1 MFCTYCRDA
10 NKTNKFVVGSTN
22 FRLEAIVAHENSE
35 QHKLC
40 ASISERP
47 PPEKSE
53 AAKVVFRL
61 KSHEYEC
68 LNTMFRNAHAIA
80 KHHLSF
86 KFYTVLYQ
94 LDKAKGLDVGNT
106 YVNDK
111 KAKEFVHHISNV
123 SRKETLQ
130 LLANSKY
137 ISVTCDGTNDFM
149 GEEYESLHVHSC
161 MDGKVSLV

>member
-1 MFCTYCRDA
+1 MD
-10 NKTNKFVVGSTN
+10 K
-22 FRLEAIVAHENSE
+22 
-35 QHKLC
+35 
-40 ASISERP
+40 
-47 PPEKSE
+47 
-53 AAKVVFRL
+53 
-61 KSHEYEC
+61 HEYER

-80 KHHLSF
+80 KHHLYF

-94 LDKAKGLDVGNT
+94 LDKAKGLDIGNT

-149 GEEYESLHVHSC
+149 GEEFVLSVYIDFL
-161 MDGKVSLV
+161 DF